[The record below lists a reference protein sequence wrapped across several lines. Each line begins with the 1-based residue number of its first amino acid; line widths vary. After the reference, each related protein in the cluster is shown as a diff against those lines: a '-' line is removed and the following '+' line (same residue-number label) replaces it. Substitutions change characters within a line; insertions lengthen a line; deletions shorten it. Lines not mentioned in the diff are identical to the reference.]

1 MESYP
6 NEGDMDER
14 LMKQITLIEF
24 ISVLVV
30 LIMLFGL
37 GYCVYWITDMKYQ
50 ALVTNKLT
58 ENEKWR
64 NDLTGF
70 LNYNVQIGRL
80 VVPTATPPKQG
91 EPKK

>member
-1 MESYP
+1 
-6 NEGDMDER
+6 
-14 LMKQITLIEF
+14 MKQITLLELIGVIVILILF
-24 ISVLVV
+24 I
-30 LIMLFGL
+30 GL
-37 GYCVYWITDMKYQ
+37 GYTIWQVTDLKYQ
-50 ALVTNKLT
+50 AMVVNKLS

-80 VVPTATPPKQG
+80 VIPTATPPKQG

>member
-1 MESYP
+1 
-6 NEGDMDER
+6 
-14 LMKQITLIEF
+14 MKQITLIEF

-30 LIMLFGL
+30 LIMLSGI
-37 GYCVYWITDMKYQ
+37 GYCVYWITDMKYR
-50 ALVTNKLT
+50 ALVTNKLA

-80 VVPTATPPKQG
+80 AVPNVAPSKQG